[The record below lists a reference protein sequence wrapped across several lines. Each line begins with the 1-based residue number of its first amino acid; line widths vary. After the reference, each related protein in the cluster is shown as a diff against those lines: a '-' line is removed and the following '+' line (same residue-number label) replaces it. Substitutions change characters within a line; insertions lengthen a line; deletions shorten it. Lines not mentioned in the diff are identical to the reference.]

1 MKEEVAK
8 VKALIINEQSAIM
21 TNQTRVL
28 FVKYR
33 LARRLS
39 VEKADLFLIFDS
51 VILVQFIS
59 AGYQQKT
66 LLHEA

>member
-51 VILVQFIS
+51 VILVCSLFLPGMS
-59 AGYQQKT
+59 RTY
-66 LLHEA
+66 LLP

>member
-8 VKALIINEQSAIM
+8 VKALIINEQSAII
-21 TNQTRVL
+21 TNQKRIL
-28 FVKYR
+28 FVKNR

-51 VILVQFIS
+51 VISVQLILDGTS
-59 AGYQQKT
+59 RRH
-66 LLHEA
+66 LLQ

>member
-8 VKALIINEQSAIM
+8 VKALIMREQSAIM
-21 TNQTRVL
+21 TNQKRIL

-51 VILVQFIS
+51 VMLVQSIS
-59 AGYQQKT
+59 
-66 LLHEA
+66 

>member
-59 AGYQQKT
+59 G
-66 LLHEA
+66 